1 MTESTVNYVIF
12 SSRVKPNLLFSGI
25 AVWSNFKNF
34 ETRKSVKNILRLIVF
49 CLFVF
54 MNDDENDAASLITD
68 VIISKL
74 TQPSRGTVLYCVRN
88 LFPIS
93 KRKPVASHC

>member
-1 MTESTVNYVIF
+1 M
-12 SSRVKPNLLFSGI
+12 VKLQEFRDR
-25 AVWSNFKNF
+25 
-34 ETRKSVKNILRLIVF
+34 RKSVKNILRLIVF

-74 TQPSRGTVLYCVRN
+74 AQPSRGTALYWSRLIVKGN
-88 LFPIS
+88 DIFS
-93 KRKPVASHC
+93 S